1 MNFGIP
7 DKDQAKVKEA
17 FSSLWEVCGIVW
29 DYIVDDKKEEKI
41 QELEKQI
48 WNLEEEVQVLS
59 KEREKENDKVYS
71 ILENN
76 K

>member
-1 MNFGIP
+1 MSFGIS
-7 DKDQAKVKEA
+7 DKDQIQVKKA
-17 FSSLWEVCGIVW
+17 FSSLWEVCGNVF
-29 DYIVDDKKEEKI
+29 DNIVDNKKDEKI

>member
-17 FSSLWEVCGIVW
+17 FSSLWEVCGNVL
-29 DYIVDDKKEEKI
+29 DNIVDNKKDEKI

>member
-17 FSSLWEVCGIVW
+17 FSSLWEVCGNVW
-29 DYIVDDKKEEKI
+29 DNIVDDKKEEKI

-59 KEREKENDKVYS
+59 KELEKENDKVYS

>member
-1 MNFGIP
+1 MSFGIS
-7 DKDQAKVKEA
+7 DKDQTQVKKA
-17 FSSLWEVCGIVW
+17 FSSLWEVCGNVL
-29 DYIVDDKKEEKI
+29 DNIVDNKKDEKI